1 MPKSH
6 ASSTPSLRQRLLA
19 TAFSEVYRRSFQS
32 ASLNE
37 IVAEA
42 KTTKGALFH
51 HFDGK
56 QALGYAIVDEL
67 LAPILNERWLA
78 PLADTDDPI
87 TELQRSF
94 RRHIADDTSSGNW
107 VYGCPMNNLAQEM
120 SPLDEGFRTRFDTMY
135 DRWRRTVSSAFERGQ
150 RARTV
155 RKDIDVTDA
164 ATLIVVAQ
172 IGIWATG
179 KHSRNAQVMISA
191 GEALC
196 ASLDTLRA
204 GQGQPKKK
212 SRTSRNSQR
221 HSR

>member
-1 MPKSH
+1 MPKSP
-6 ASSTPSLRQRLLA
+6 APPTQSTRHRLLV

-42 KTTKGALFH
+42 GSTKGALFH

-56 QALGYAIVDEL
+56 HALGYAIVDEL

-87 TELQRSF
+87 TALQHCF

-120 SPLDEGFRTRFDTMY
+120 SPLDEGFRARFDAMY
-135 DRWRRTVSSAFERGQ
+135 DKWRQTVASALERGQ

-155 RKDIDVTDA
+155 RKEVDVTGA
-164 ATLIVVAQ
+164 ATLVVVGQ

-179 KHSRNAQVMISA
+179 KHSRNARLMMDA

-196 ASLDTLRA
+196 ASLETLRA
-204 GQGQPKKK
+204 ARPARNP
-212 SRTSRNSQR
+212 RTGRNAR
-221 HSR
+221 